1 MIIVNSKDEFDGMI
15 DNCRAD
21 NMEEMKDLIIGNIEC
36 INGQWQ
42 AEAEDTT
49 TRYILTDDG
58 EGNIVINYIGT
69 KN

>member
-1 MIIVNSKDEFDGMI
+1 MIIINSKDEFDGMI
-15 DNCRAD
+15 DNWRAD
-21 NMEEMKDLIIGNIEC
+21 NIGEMEDLIIGKIEC
-36 INGQWQ
+36 VSGKWQ

-49 TRYILTDDG
+49 TQYILTDDG

>member
-15 DNCRAD
+15 DNWRAD
-21 NMEEMKDLIIGNIEC
+21 NMEEMEDLIIGNIEC

-49 TRYILTDDG
+49 TQYILTDDG